1 MLTGAYENFSD
12 VSGPFA
18 SGFRSGNAYCT
29 RPPGPELRYGLVK
42 LYFELHIPKLVSEIL
57 EFVVIV
63 SSRSRKC

>member
-1 MLTGAYENFSD
+1 MKILVTSGD
-12 VSGPFA
+12 HLLQGSGP
-18 SGFRSGNAYCT
+18 GTPYCT